1 MIKRSVVVLIAIT
14 LLLFNVP
21 SGIAQSTE
29 PEITLHHSWGG
40 EGNVL
45 NQGSDL
51 RLTDEGHILV
61 VNGHYNRITR
71 IIPGEETFQNF
82 GGYGYGDGQL
92 ANAMGITTGPDGT
105 IYVAG
110 YGTIKVFS
118 KAGEYLRTIWSFDEE
133 TGYWDSIYDVA
144 IDADGIIH
152 AIAVYGDSSS
162 IKSFTADGTQ
172 IRKWSTPTG
181 SDTPLLNP
189 IKIEVTPDNKLIIS
203 EFGDN
208 FDRYGRIVI
217 CDTLGNFEKA
227 IGQLGESDHL
237 EKPVDVAINPLNGNI
252 FVSDIQRPRIYEFSP
267 DMEILLN
274 QWGSFGD
281 APGQLFYPRSI
292 EFDKQGNLLVL
303 SGERNIQVFTPE
315 GDYIRSYG
323 IPADAPGQFMN
334 PFDILVSQSEI
345 VYVAD
350 SNHQRIQAFDL
361 NGNYMF
367 DWKINHG
374 WARGLSEDSDGNIY
388 VTQSDSICKYSN
400 VGELQL
406 CWGEHGTEPG
416 QFMDVQDVIVQT
428 VTLPSGT
435 KELVYT
441 VDNVSR
447 IQIFMPDGTYLSGFP
462 VEDCATRLVVDASGA
477 IFAKSNA
484 GGALYK
490 FTPEGEKIAT
500 YDWGGAIEF
509 GSDGYFYLA
518 DAEVKRIYRVN
529 PEDMSIEKTWVGEYG
544 DINNLY
550 IYVSDAFDFS
560 MEGLLYFVD
569 PLDAR
574 VLVFELK
581 DNEAIQSEKS
591 SVLQT
596 SIVTSEINLIQNGGF
611 ENELNSATWTF
622 YGALPSQRSNE
633 AHTGNYS
640 LQLGELSHSGQDYAQ
655 AYTTITIPEGFAFPE
670 LSFYYQVQSND
681 PIDLADLYVEIQDG
695 VGLNH
700 LTKVVQVGPE
710 TSNIQGDWKH
720 ATVSLNAYRGK
731 TIRLSFISRNRIA
744 ASSGI
749 FALIDDVQIT
759 SNAKYVFLPLIRH

>member
-1 MIKRSVVVLIAIT
+1 M
-14 LLLFNVP
+14 
-21 SGIAQSTE
+21 
-29 PEITLHHSWGG
+29 
-40 EGNVL
+40 
-45 NQGSDL
+45 
-51 RLTDEGHILV
+51 
-61 VNGHYNRITR
+61 Y
-71 IIPGEETFQNF
+71 
-82 GGYGYGDGQL
+82 
-92 ANAMGITTGPDGT
+92 
-105 IYVAG
+105 
-110 YGTIKVFS
+110 
-118 KAGEYLRTIWSFDEE
+118 
-133 TGYWDSIYDVA
+133 
-144 IDADGIIH
+144 
-152 AIAVYGDSSS
+152 
-162 IKSFTADGTQ
+162 
-172 IRKWSTPTG
+172 
-181 SDTPLLNP
+181 
-189 IKIEVTPDNKLIIS
+189 
-203 EFGDN
+203 
-208 FDRYGRIVI
+208 
-217 CDTLGNFEKA
+217 
-227 IGQLGESDHL
+227 
-237 EKPVDVAINPLNGNI
+237 
-252 FVSDIQRPRIYEFSP
+252 
-267 DMEILLN
+267 
-274 QWGSFGD
+274 
-281 APGQLFYPRSI
+281 
-292 EFDKQGNLLVL
+292 
-303 SGERNIQVFTPE
+303 
-315 GDYIRSYG
+315 
-323 IPADAPGQFMN
+323 
-334 PFDILVSQSEI
+334 
-345 VYVAD
+345 
-350 SNHQRIQAFDL
+350 
-361 NGNYMF
+361 
-367 DWKINHG
+367 
-374 WARGLSEDSDGNIY
+374 
-388 VTQSDSICKYSN
+388 
-400 VGELQL
+400 
-406 CWGEHGTEPG
+406 
-416 QFMDVQDVIVQT
+416 VQDVIVQT

-622 YGALPSQRSNE
+622 YGALPSQRSNV

-700 LTKVVQVGPE
+700 LTKVIQVGSE